1 MDGPPASCRYPP
13 ACRGISR
20 PESGKPDSG
29 RRCPGLITN
38 QARIIQH
45 PDRATPTRAVITD
58 QEYSTRSGRRPPV
71 NWRSSQAAGLRQ
83 PTAWKSALMLAMP
96 ARGQVHG
103 EVTAAVPG
111 GEVTRERIHAKPRL
125 SVTIYLL
132 AQA

>member
-1 MDGPPASCRYPP
+1 MG
-13 ACRGISR
+13 
-20 PESGKPDSG
+20 G
-29 RRCPGLITN
+29 RRSLAAPGSRVKANEVYIRRVIKPALG
-38 QARIIQH
+38 H
-45 PDRATPTRAVITD
+45 P
-58 QEYSTRSGRRPPV
+58 
-71 NWRSSQAAGLRQ
+71 
-83 PTAWKSALMLAMP
+83 LMLAMP